1 MAGILRPV
9 LRLFFRL
16 LYNEFAWA
24 YDWVSR
30 TVSLGQWR
38 AWQRAGLNRLRGR
51 RVLEI
56 AHGTGDMLLDLAA
69 LGFQP
74 AGLDLSRAM
83 GRQAQRKLRAHG
95 LALPLTRGRVQAL
108 PFADG
113 AFSSLLAT
121 FPTEFLVDPEAL
133 AEFQRVLQP
142 GGVLVAVPVAQLLG
156 PGWLDRAAAW
166 LFRVTGQASTAWFA
180 PFLERYAQAGFAPR
194 IEQVALAAEA
204 AGPPRSLV
212 TVVIAEKP
220 WPPLKVA

>member
-1 MAGILRPV
+1 
-9 LRLFFRL
+9 LRLFFDL

-38 AWQRAGLNRLRGR
+38 AWQRAGLRRLRGR

-74 AGLDLSRAM
+74 TGLDLSRAM
-83 GRQAQRKLRAHG
+83 GRQARRKLRAHG
-95 LALPLTRGRVQAL
+95 LALPLARGRVQAL

-121 FPTEFLVDPEAL
+121 FPTEFLVDPAAL
-133 AEFQRVLQP
+133 AEFRRVLQP
-142 GGVLVAVPVAQLLG
+142 GGVLVAVPVAQLAG

-180 PFLERYAQAGFAPR
+180 PFLERYAQAGFAAR
-194 IEQVALAAEA
+194 LEQVTLPAE
-204 AGPPRSLV
+204 GGGGPRSLV

-220 WPPLKVA
+220 WPPLTVA